1 MAKTTP
7 RFGTLDIPLS
17 CSMFLEPALKK
28 YKRFIAPISD
38 ETLRFVHEWNVALV
52 SVVQRDE
59 YKPLLGEIGRK
70 IISGTIRADAF
81 PANCVDRARDVPL
94 QSLHY
99 ALRFSESVKFLADKI
114 NTSEMAVKFVDLG
127 CGLSPMAAAVKNE
140 YNMDY
145 AYCIDMPEII
155 DVYDRVAG
163 AVGVRAPSAIDWNTA
178 KSMTGTGALNTIV
191 AMGVLPYM
199 EIDEQVRRLNFIN
212 QHFANFMVEVKYNTT
227 PNAASDN
234 VFTVQRLQR
243 LRLETANA
251 HTLETKLIQNSLR
264 YLRRFMGAMPDKRYF
279 LESNRS
285 LFLSR

>member
-7 RFGTLDIPLS
+7 KFGTLDIPLS

-28 YKRFIAPISD
+28 YKRYIAPISD
-38 ETLRFVHEWNVALV
+38 DTVRFVHEWNVALV

-70 IISGTIRADAF
+70 IISGTIRSDAF

-114 NTSEMAVKFVDLG
+114 NTSDNAIKFVDLG
-127 CGLSPMAAAVKNE
+127 CGLSPMAAAVKTE

-145 AYCIDMPEII
+145 TYCIDMPEII

-163 AVGVRAPSAIDWNTA
+163 TVGVRAPSAIDWNTA
-178 KSMTGTGALNTIV
+178 RSMTGTGALNTIV

-199 EIDEQVRRLNFIN
+199 PIDEQVRRLNFIN
-212 QHFANFMVEVKYNTT
+212 QHFTNFMVEVKYNTT